1 MGWWQRYPDRLKKEV
16 ERLKA
21 RGFTTAFDPAAFNGK
36 VVDISGVLTLGG
48 QEYPLRILFPDLYP
62 YFRPQVYSAALSAP
76 HHQNPFDSNLCLLG
90 RNSDNWH
97 PDNYVGDIIVEQ
109 LPKLLASEAAFTG
122 GGHPEEEL
130 QAEPWTE
137 YLAPVFDFRIAW
149 NTDINVPAGSHGQV
163 ELTYKPHE
171 PVYRAF
177 VSRVVRSGGHE
188 LFKEKIS
195 PVPDAKTGM
204 SVSYVRL
211 DTVPPIDPL
220 KLVPICEV
228 ALGKYNPLGNVRR
241 LTSRIQGSLLAVFF
255 PEETA
260 HRADGTG
267 LIFVLFIRTGGGNI
281 AAHYVKP
288 YRAGET
294 QVAARLAAYGEIRDH
309 RMLLVGYGSL
319 GSAVAAN
326 LCKLGLRELVIV
338 DRDVF
343 EPGNTARH
351 YLGMQAF
358 GTDKAHVG
366 AAVLA
371 AAYPYTRVRA
381 VSYKLGDGGEE
392 AAARTNEFL
401 AELDA
406 ADVIVDCTAERAVQ
420 HFLSDEAWFQKKRYF
435 MAEAYPGVL
444 GGFVGSIERGKGPCL
459 LCFLEARASGAL
471 PPPPMPKEATIQP
484 AGCGEPTFIGTPFD
498 AETIADAAAR
508 LIFATLSS
516 KEYPKAIQPF
526 YRIALASPDA
536 NQSLVSIEP
545 IQIPKRAGCDKCGNA

>member
-1 MGWWQRYPDRLKKEV
+1 MGWWQRYPDRLKNEV

-36 VVDISGVLTLGG
+36 VVEISGTLVLAGH
-48 QEYPLRILFPDLYP
+48 EYPLRIIFPDLYP
-62 YFRPQVYSAALSAP
+62 YFRPQVYSTALSVP
-76 HHQNPFDSNLCLLG
+76 HHQNPFDANLCLLG

-97 PDNYVGDIIVEQ
+97 PDNYVGDILVEQ

-149 NTDINVPAGSHGQV
+149 NSDITVPAGSHGQV
-163 ELTYKPHE
+163 ELTYKPQE
-171 PVYRAF
+171 EVFRAF
-177 VSRVVRSGGHE
+177 VSGVTQSGGNK
-188 LFKEKIS
+188 LFTEQVAL
-195 PVPDAKTGM
+195 VPDAKTKM
-204 SVSYVRL
+204 SVPYVRL
-211 DTVPPIDPL
+211 NTVPPVDHQQ
-220 KLVPICEV
+220 LVPLIED
-228 ALGKYNPLGNVRR
+228 ALGQYNPAGNVRR
-241 LTSRIQGSLLAVFF
+241 LTTRTQGALMALFF

-260 HRADGTG
+260 HRIDGMG
-267 LIFVLFIRTGGGNI
+267 LVFVLFVRSRSSGIV
-281 AAHYVKP
+281 AHYIKP
-288 YRAGET
+288 YRAGEK
-294 QVAARLAAYGEIRDH
+294 QVAARLAAYGDIRDH
-309 RMLLVGYGSL
+309 RMLLIGFGSL
-319 GSAVAAN
+319 GSALAAN
-326 LCKLGLRELVIV
+326 LCKLGLRDLVIV

-358 GTDKAHVG
+358 GTDKTEAG
-366 AAVLA
+366 AGALA
-371 AAYPYTRVRA
+371 TAYPYTRVKA

-406 ADVIVDCTAERAVQ
+406 ADVVVDCTAERAVQ

-444 GGFVGSIERGKGPCL
+444 GGFVGSIEPGKGPCL